1 MLAGKTDYTVK
12 AARHSAID
20 ARSPPFPSPS
30 ALVRTGRPAC
40 AAMRREAR
48 RPAVQ
53 IRRAAR
59 LARRPRP
66 AVPAPRR
73 AAPSSA
79 ARAGALIRAA
89 RRRRLAPRAAC

>member
-1 MLAGKTDYTVK
+1 M
-12 AARHSAID
+12 
-20 ARSPPFPSPS
+20 
-30 ALVRTGRPAC
+30 
-40 AAMRREAR
+40 
-48 RPAVQ
+48 Q

-79 ARAGALIRAA
+79 ARAGVLIRAA

>member
-1 MLAGKTDYTVK
+1 
-12 AARHSAID
+12 
-20 ARSPPFPSPS
+20 
-30 ALVRTGRPAC
+30 
-40 AAMRREAR
+40 MRREAR

-79 ARAGALIRAA
+79 ARAGVLIRAA